1 MMELNGL
8 NIEISK
14 GDTGS
19 IRVTF
24 TGQDV
29 PEDGTIALVSVKS
42 CANEEEPIWEK
53 RIPVANAGCV
63 IQLLHEDTSL
73 PFGIYKWDLRLIYND
88 GGIYTPMKPAK
99 FIVVERVGNAEV
111 VMENG

>member
-1 MMELNGL
+1 MLELNGL

-24 TGQDV
+24 VGTDV
-29 PEDGTIALVSVKS
+29 PEDGTIALVSLKN
-42 CANEEEPIWEK
+42 ATNDDEPIWEK
-53 RIPVANAGCV
+53 AIQVVNSGCV
-63 IQLLHEDTSL
+63 IPLLHEDTSL
-73 PFGIYKWDLRLIYND
+73 PFGTYKWDLRLIYGD

-99 FIVVERVGNAEV
+99 FIVAERVGNAEAV
-111 VMENG
+111 TEDG